1 MIITKKIIKAIIHNT
16 LLVCKK
22 TISEINSQTSL
33 SEIGLSKDQESA
45 ENKVTLCRH
54 YITFDIH
61 EELKVMIED
70 EEWEKFVTVGD
81 LFECVK
87 QKLAPAA

>member
-1 MIITKKIIKAIIHNT
+1 MI
-16 LLVCKK
+16 VCKK
-22 TISEINSQTSL
+22 TVGEINLQTSF
-33 SEIGLSKDQESA
+33 SEIGLSKEQESA

-70 EEWEKFVTVGD
+70 EEWDNFITVGD
-81 LFECVK
+81 LFECVRL
-87 QKLAPAA
+87 KLDKAA